1 MARSRG
7 GIDPAVRFL
16 RRDGRYVAETRRR
29 GLDVYRE
36 PLLNKGSA
44 FSLEERR
51 ALGLEGVLPGSPKT
65 MDEQARR
72 VYELLRTRERPID
85 QYLELR
91 ALQDRNEHLFF
102 RVLRDHLA
110 ELMPIVYTPTVGEA
124 TRRFS
129 ELFRSGR
136 GLWLTP
142 EHRGRQREV
151 LEAAVQRDVRL
162 IVATD
167 NESILGIG
175 DQGAGGMAISVGK
188 LSLYCAAA
196 GLHPALTLPISLDV
210 GTDNVALRD
219 SPHYLGWAR
228 PRLRGAEYLAFL
240 DEFVEAVRTLFP
252 RALLQWEDLRNET
265 ALTALDRYRDALP
278 SFNDDIEGT
287 GATAV
292 AGVVGAS
299 RLSRVP
305 LREQRYVV
313 FGAGAAGLGIARQ
326 LRALLVEEG
335 LEPAAARTR
344 VAALDSRGLLV
355 EGGRFSSAYKAELAL
370 PGAAAASAGL
380 AAGAGL
386 EQVVERFAP
395 HGLIGTSGVP
405 GSFTRSV
412 VERMAAQ
419 HAAPLILPLSNPTSL
434 CEATPADVLA
444 WSSGRAIVATGSPF
458 PPVEYDGRPR
468 HVGQGNNVFVFPG
481 LGLGAIAAS
490 AQRVSPAMLR
500 AASRAVAEALQ
511 PLELARGLIYP
522 DISRLPEVAQAVARA
537 VAAAAGAGTDL
548 DVERALDELAW
559 EPVYPDVVAI
569 D

>member
-44 FSLEERR
+44 FSVDERR
-51 ALGLEGVLPGSPKT
+51 ALGLEGILPGSPKT

-85 QYLELR
+85 RYLELR

-210 GTDNVALRD
+210 GTDNAALRD

-265 ALTALDRYRDALP
+265 ALKALDRYRDALP

-299 RLSRVP
+299 RLSHVP

-335 LEPAAARTR
+335 LEPAAAHAR

-355 EGGRFSSAYKAELAL
+355 EGARFSSAYKAELAL

-380 AAGAGL
+380 AAGASL

-405 GSFTRSV
+405 GAFTRGV

-419 HAAPLILPLSNPTSL
+419 HAAPLLLPLSNPTSL

-444 WSSGRAIVATGSPF
+444 WSGGRAIVATGSPF

-468 HVGQGNNVFVFPG
+468 PVGQGNNVFVFPG

-500 AASRAVAEALQ
+500 AASRAVAESLQ
-511 PLELARGLIYP
+511 PGELARGLIYP
-522 DISRLPEVAQAVARA
+522 DITRLPEVARAVARA
-537 VAAAAGAGTDL
+537 VAAAAAAGKDL